1 MEVYLVN
8 PVFQHQQL
16 LFIMSSFTLKVVF
29 ECFWAKFLQRL
40 KSTSW
45 LLWKDNNCTC
55 CQLQDKS
62 KHFIS
67 ESIPTTPCKSLECS
81 WLYTKFKN
89 CLDVY
94 PDSYKLNIVLLD
106 DFCSFS
112 EYIYLHKYIF
122 WQHFCL
128 FIISSFNNQQLN
140 CLYREREMVLLHI
153 TRKEGFEAL
162 LFEQV

>member
-1 MEVYLVN
+1 ML
-8 PVFQHQQL
+8 P
-16 LFIMSSFTLKVVF
+16 LFIKLTHVQQMAILTKVSAFLIYNVVF
-29 ECFWAKFLQRL
+29 KCFWTKFLQRQ

-45 LLWKDNNCTC
+45 FLWKDNNCTC
-55 CQLQDKS
+55 CQLQDKI

-67 ESIPTTPCKSLECS
+67 GSIPTTPCKSLECF
-81 WLYTKFKN
+81 WFYIKFKK

-128 FIISSFNNQQLN
+128 FIISSFNNQQVN
-140 CLYREREMVLLHI
+140 CLYHQYDLSLANCYCKAPGI
-153 TRKEGFEAL
+153 D
-162 LFEQV
+162 